1 MMSIKRVYQKPEK
14 QDGFRVLV
22 DRFWPR
28 GLTKEKARVDLWLKD
43 LAPSDQLR
51 KWYGHDPS
59 KWEEF
64 RRRYFEELI
73 DKKEFTGLILE
84 KEQEG
89 KVTLLY
95 GKKDK
100 KFNNAVALMEFL
112 GKSKKKKRI
121 SMKIP
126 RRYII
131 SIRARWLLPER

>member
-1 MMSIKRVYQKPEK
+1 MMSLKRVYQKPEK

-64 RRRYFEELI
+64 TRGEGHPALRKEGQEVQQCGGFNGISWQKQEEKTDKHENPKEIYYFNPGQMA
-73 DKKEFTGLILE
+73 F
-84 KEQEG
+84 
-89 KVTLLY
+89 
-95 GKKDK
+95 
-100 KFNNAVALMEFL
+100 A
-112 GKSKKKKRI
+112 
-121 SMKIP
+121 
-126 RRYII
+126 
-131 SIRARWLLPER
+131 